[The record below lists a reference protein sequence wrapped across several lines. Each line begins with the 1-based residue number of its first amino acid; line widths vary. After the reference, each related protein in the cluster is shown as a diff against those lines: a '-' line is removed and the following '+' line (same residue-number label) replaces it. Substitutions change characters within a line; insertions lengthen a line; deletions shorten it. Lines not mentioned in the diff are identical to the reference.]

1 MYVLTLFFCFQNHP
15 TGDCY
20 VQMSTV
26 EAASKAA
33 DRLHRRNMGR
43 RYIEVFQVRRVGER
57 EGEGDGGDGGRRRQ
71 EKGRVG
77 VGVLVTFLS
86 VQVMR

>member
-1 MYVLTLFFCFQNHP
+1 MYNINFVLCFQNRP

-43 RYIEVFQVRRVGER
+43 RYIEVFQVRRGGER
-57 EGEGDGGDGGRRRQ
+57 EGEGDGGKKGGEGKRKA
-71 EKGRVG
+71 E
-77 VGVLVTFLS
+77 
-86 VQVMR
+86 